1 MSFSNFIV
9 FQLGEIYH
17 FPKQGFFPLFHR
29 GMVEGLTPS
38 EVLELRS
45 EGAAPEDA
53 VAMDRKISST
63 LKRVSLVKKDRFA
76 QSGFGFFFVGKI
88 HVHHVLHK
96 LLIHILPFFCID
108 LLVCLFF
115 YCQESSILRT
125 CVSPWLT
132 LMLLSAAA
140 WQIQWKHG
148 WETSEISFFKTGY
161 EIISGHSLF
170 KSVVINL
177 H

>member
-17 FPKQGFFPLFHR
+17 FPKQGLLPLHR

-76 QSGFGFFFVGKI
+76 QSGFGFFLLGKSMFTMCCTNSWFI
-88 HVHHVLHK
+88 YCLSFA
-96 LLIHILPFFCID
+96 LICWYAF
-108 LLVCLFF
+108 FF

-161 EIISGHSLF
+161 AMISGHSLF

>member
-17 FPKQGFFPLFHR
+17 FPKQGLLPLHR

-76 QSGFGFFFVGKI
+76 QSGFGIFLLGKSMFTMCCTNSWFIYCLSFALICWYAFFFLLPGK
-88 HVHHVLHK
+88 LNTEN
-96 LLIHILPFFCID
+96 L
-108 LLVCLFF
+108 
-115 YCQESSILRT
+115 
-125 CVSPWLT
+125 CVSMADFDAAISRGLADSVETW
-132 LMLLSAAA
+132 MGDIGNFLL
-140 WQIQWKHG
+140 
-148 WETSEISFFKTGY
+148 
-161 EIISGHSLF
+161 
-170 KSVVINL
+170 
-177 H
+177 

>member
-115 YCQESSILRT
+115 LLPGKLNTENL
-125 CVSPWLT
+125 CVSMADFDAAISRGLADSVETW
-132 LMLLSAAA
+132 MGDIGNFLL
-140 WQIQWKHG
+140 
-148 WETSEISFFKTGY
+148 
-161 EIISGHSLF
+161 
-170 KSVVINL
+170 
-177 H
+177 